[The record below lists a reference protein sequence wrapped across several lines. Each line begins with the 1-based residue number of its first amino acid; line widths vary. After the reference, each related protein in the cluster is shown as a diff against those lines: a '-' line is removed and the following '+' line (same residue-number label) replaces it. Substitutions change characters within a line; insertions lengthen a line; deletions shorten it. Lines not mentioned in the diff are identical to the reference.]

1 MAFKRIS
8 ELKTLHNY
16 YNRNDNQIV
25 VLYGSRYSGKHSLLR
40 EFLKGKQFY
49 YYAARACS
57 DQEQLKQWYDELK
70 DALPKNEQI
79 KEGYSGIISTMTAQK
94 TEAGKRIIVI
104 DEFQNIIKG
113 GNEFMEAVVQ
123 GAHSRLN
130 QVQSPVMFLL
140 CSSSV
145 YWVENQMV
153 DRLKELAFEISGL
166 LRLNSLKFLDF
177 TKYFKNYDMEAS
189 VEAYSVIGGN
199 PMLWEL
205 WDDQKT
211 VAENICRLALKEG
224 GPLYEYGNNILPS
237 ELREPVVYNTILSAL
252 AQGKNKLNDIYKYTG
267 FSRAKISVYL
277 KNLIELE
284 MVAKI
289 DSVNTAGHENVQKG
303 IYRIVNPYARFWY
316 KYIFKNYSRLVFT
329 PPEKFFNR
337 YIAPTFK
344 AYTAYCF
351 TDVCAEYLDIL
362 NQMDKLSFRYNQ
374 RGVWVGKVGTI
385 DTVATDDNGNTLVA
399 LCNWE
404 NPLMKYEDYE
414 WLMFCIKQAK
424 LNVDSIY
431 LFSAGDFD
439 LELKQEA
446 MIKDNIRLIDGSQL

>member
-1 MAFKRIS
+1 MAFKRIG

-25 VLYGSRYSGKHSLLR
+25 VLYGDRYSGKHSILR
-40 EFLKGKQFY
+40 DFLKGKDFFY
-49 YYAARACS
+49 YSARACS
-57 DQEQLKQWYDELK
+57 DEEQLKQWYDELK
-70 DALPKNEQI
+70 DALPRNTVI
-79 KEGYSGIISTMTAQK
+79 KEGYNGIISTLTEQK
-94 TEAGKRIIVI
+94 TESGKRIIVI
-104 DEFQNIIKG
+104 DEFQNIVKT
-113 GNEFMEAVVQ
+113 GNAFMEAVVH
-123 GAHSRLN
+123 GAHSKIN
-130 QVQSPVMFLL
+130 QTPLMFLL

-145 YWVENQMV
+145 YWIENQMV

-166 LRLNSLKFLDF
+166 LRLNDLKFLDF
-177 TKYFKNYDMEAS
+177 TKHFKNYGMESS
-189 VEAYSVIGGN
+189 VEAYSVIGGS

-205 WDDQKT
+205 WNDEKT
-211 VAENICRLALKEG
+211 VPENICKLVLKEG
-224 GPLYEYGNNILPS
+224 APLNEYGNHLLPS

-303 IYRIVNPYARFWY
+303 IYRIVNPFARFWY
-316 KYIFKNYSRLVFT
+316 KYVFKNYSKLTFM

-344 AYTAYCF
+344 SYTAYCF

-362 NQMDKLSFRYNQ
+362 NQKDMLNFRYNQ

-385 DTVATDDNGNTLVA
+385 DTVATDDDGRTLVA

-404 NPLMKYEDYE
+404 NPVMSYADYE
-414 WLMFCIKQAK
+414 WLMLCIKQAK
-424 LNVDSIY
+424 LSVDSIY

-446 MIKDNIRLIDGSQL
+446 MIRDNVRLIDGSQL